1 MTLSYILFLFL
12 DGVGLGEPDPDTN
25 PFVTAG
31 IPTLMQLLG
40 GRRPLED
47 TPRTETAHALCI
59 PTDASLGM
67 PGPPQSATG
76 QAAILTGLN
85 VPQLVG
91 GHWGPKPNEAV
102 AHIVEQASLFVKLKA
117 RGLDA
122 ALLNAY
128 PQRYFDAID
137 SGHRNYSA
145 IPLAVTAAGILLFAA
160 NDLREGRALS
170 ADFTGEGWRRAVGF
184 GTRPYNVPD
193 VPVYSLREAGRKL
206 AQLAATRPFSFF
218 EHWPTDYAG
227 HRGTLAEARIILE
240 RFDAVLGGLLEA
252 WNDAAGLVVIT
263 SDHGN
268 LEDLSHKHHTLNRV
282 PTFVIGNTRVA
293 FADCLTDLTHF
304 APAILKALSQ
314 STETPSPN
322 AP

>member
-1 MTLSYILFLFL
+1 MVTRILFIFL
-12 DGVGLGEPDPDTN
+12 DGVGLGAANPETN
-25 PFVTAG
+25 PFVTAE
-31 IPTLMQLLG
+31 IPTLMQLLD

-47 TPRTETAHALCI
+47 TPRTETARALFI

-102 AHIVEQASLFVKLKA
+102 ARIIEQESLFIKLKA
-117 RGLDA
+117 RGLEA

-145 IPLAVTAAGILLFAA
+145 IPLAVTAAGIPLFTTA
-160 NDLREGRALS
+160 DLRAGRALS
-170 ADFTGEGWRRAVGF
+170 ADFTSEGWRRAVGF

-227 HRGTLAEARIILE
+227 HRGTLTEARTILE
-240 RFDAVLGGLLEA
+240 RLDAVLGGLLEA
-252 WNDAAGLVVIT
+252 WDDDGGLVVIT

-282 PTFVIGNTRVA
+282 PTFVIGSARAA
-293 FADCLTDLTHF
+293 FAEGLTDLTHF
-304 APAILKALSQ
+304 APAILKAL
-314 STETPSPN
+314 TPSPN
-322 AP
+322 TP